1 MPSTCVLD
9 PTCIFLPNSTADVS
23 AAVALYSQHGCT
35 FSIKGRGHS
44 TGPGAANVDDGV
56 LMNMRNMDDIT
67 LNQNQSN
74 VVVGPGNSL
83 GDVYRALDPYNV
95 SVVIGRYDSVG
106 FGLMVAA
113 GLSFFNNRD
122 GLAID
127 NVESYEVVIANGTVL
142 HTSLSS
148 HPDLHWALKG
158 GNNNFGVVTHYTLR
172 AFKNPGGVY
181 GGLVTYPESS
191 LDRLNDVIYDYHT
204 KGAVDDVLTHVLP
217 EYGYNGT
224 SNETTNFSPV
234 VYNALVNSL
243 PPSLSGW
250 IDTPHTNSTLRLT
263 KYADLVEEF
272 NAGYPDGLVQEQRV
286 FTVYADRQ
294 FFADVWSLFRQWM
307 QKYRHIEGF
316 YGLHCN
322 MPITPHAIAQGY
334 ANGGNALGL
343 ESSENRTLSVLYFGI
358 TFNNLEDRDR
368 VLPAHDI
375 FVNSMRALAA
385 ERGLLNRY
393 IMLPYAGFD
402 QPVFEG
408 YGDANVARLQRIRAM
423 YDPSFVFQR
432 LVTGGHK
439 VPLT

>member
-1 MPSTCVLD
+1 
-9 PTCIFLPNSTADVS
+9 
-23 AAVALYSQHGCT
+23 
-35 FSIKGRGHS
+35 
-44 TGPGAANVDDGV
+44 
-56 LMNMRNMDDIT
+56 MNLRNMDDIT

-74 VVVGPGNSL
+74 VVVGPGNTL

-158 GNNNFGVVTHYTLR
+158 GNNNFGVVTHFTLR

-191 LDRLNDVIYDYHT
+191 LEQINDVIYDYHT
-204 KGAVDDVLTHVLP
+204 KGAVDDILTHVLP
-217 EYGYNGT
+217 AYGYNGT
-224 SNETTNFSPV
+224 SNETTNLSPV
-234 VYNALVNSL
+234 VYNAVVDAL

-272 NAGYPDGLVQEQRV
+272 NAGYPDGLVYVPFPNTSSIARPTHSLRTITDAAINHLSQEQRV
-286 FTVYADRQ
+286 FTIYADRQ
-294 FFADVWSLFRQWM
+294 LFADVWSLFRQWM
-307 QKYRHIEGF
+307 QKYRHIDGF

-322 MPITPHAIAQGY
+322 MPITARAIAQGY
-334 ANGGNALGL
+334 AKGGNALGL
-343 ESSENRTLSVLYFGI
+343 ESPENRTLSGI
-358 TFNNLEDRDR
+358 SFSFPFLRYCTKC
-368 VLPAHDI
+368 
-375 FVNSMRALAA
+375 S
-385 ERGLLNRY
+385 LL
-393 IMLPYAGFD
+393 GF
-402 QPVFEG
+402 FF
-408 YGDANVARLQRIRAM
+408 YCL
-423 YDPSFVFQR
+423 
-432 LVTGGHK
+432 
-439 VPLT
+439 